1 MSFTK
6 ILAIVG
12 PTATGK
18 SRLAVDLAKKIN
30 GEIISADSMQVYRK
44 LNIATAKL
52 SAKQQQGVAHHLIDC
67 VDLNCSFS
75 VASYV
80 KMARAA
86 LKNIVLKGK
95 KPILIGGTGLYV
107 DSFLNGINFGNEN
120 KNENIRLRLIDE
132 LEQNGSVY
140 LFNKLKE
147 LDSEY
152 AKKVH
157 PNNTRR
163 VIRALEACLSCGAS
177 FSEIQKLSRPGLKE
191 LISLKIGLNFSSR
204 QKLYQKIEKRV
215 NDMMEQGLLE
225 EARFVFEFE
234 KLSLTVR
241 QAIGYKEFEP
251 FFLGQETI
259 SQAVLNL
266 KKHTRKLAKRQIS
279 WFKRDDSVNWFF
291 VDEFDEKTIFEK
303 VLKLVVEF
311 FA

>member
-18 SRLAVDLAKKIN
+18 SKLAVDLAKKIG

-44 LNIATAKL
+44 LNIATAKF
-52 SAKQQQGVAHHLIDC
+52 SAQQQQGIVHHLIDC

-80 KMARAA
+80 KMARSA
-86 LKNIVLKGK
+86 LKNIVLLGK
-95 KPILIGGTGLYV
+95 KPILVGGTGLYV
-107 DSFLNGINFGNEN
+107 DSFLNGINFSDEN
-120 KNENIRLRLIDE
+120 KNESIRARLVND
-132 LEQNGSVY
+132 LERNGSVY

-163 VIRALEACLSCGAS
+163 VIRALEACLSYGAS
-177 FSEIQKLSRPGLKE
+177 FSEIQKLSRSEFKE
-191 LISLKIGLNFSSR
+191 LISLKIGLNFFDR
-204 QKLYQKIEKRV
+204 QKLYAKIEERV

-225 EARFVFEFE
+225 EAKFVYEF
-234 KLSLTVR
+234 KNSSLTVK

-259 SQAVLNL
+259 SQVILNL
-266 KKHTRKLAKRQIS
+266 KQHTRKLAKRQIS
-279 WFKRDDSVNWFF
+279 WFKRDDSINWFF
-291 VDEFDEKTIFEK
+291 VDKLDEKTIFEK
-303 VLKLVVEF
+303 VLKLVERF